1 MHIQHGE
8 HRNNHGRDDEPLGGT
23 ACHERVDDGGHDND
37 HQTKRQK
44 TDIGSTQS
52 FCTSYSNHFKD
63 IGFIH
68 HIDEDRCH
76 HGRRQKGNRF
86 PQTGGNK
93 AGNILPLLDFPC
105 CHTIRQAWGNKEESN
120 KCDDASKER

>member
-1 MHIQHGE
+1 MSHF
-8 HRNNHGRDDEPLGGT
+8 GGT

-68 HIDEDRCH
+68 HIDEDRCIMVVVK
-76 HGRRQKGNRF
+76 GESLPADRRKQ
-86 PQTGGNK
+86 GGEY
-93 AGNILPLLDFPC
+93 PS
-105 CHTIRQAWGNKEESN
+105 TS
-120 KCDDASKER
+120 